1 MRSKSIIIIIV
12 IVGRWAEEMR
22 EPNEESMKDR
32 LRGRKDYYLFYYFDN
47 SCLAWVQCQGLT
59 DDGDD
64 DGEVDDDDDEDV
76 GKDGRLYWWVG
87 IKKRGWE
94 SQTLQITN

>member
-1 MRSKSIIIIIV
+1 
-12 IVGRWAEEMR
+12 MR

-32 LRGRKDYYLFYYFDN
+32 WKGKTVIIYFII
-47 SCLAWVQCQGLT
+47 LTTAAWRECNAKAST

-76 GKDGRLYWWVG
+76 GKEGRLYG
-87 IKKRGWE
+87 ELEKKKRLRKPN
-94 SQTLQITN
+94 SPNYKPRLRKTK